1 MALCVK
7 LHLNYIKLA
16 LCLVIL
22 FTKAVDFM
30 LLRIKLDPVPS
41 LDILLNFHP
50 HDICINRQGH
60 FICHG
65 VDLSLFLLD
74 RSSHVIKAFFHR
86 QF

>member
-50 HDICINRQGH
+50 HDICI
-60 FICHG
+60 
-65 VDLSLFLLD
+65 D
-74 RSSHVIKAFFHR
+74 R
-86 QF
+86 